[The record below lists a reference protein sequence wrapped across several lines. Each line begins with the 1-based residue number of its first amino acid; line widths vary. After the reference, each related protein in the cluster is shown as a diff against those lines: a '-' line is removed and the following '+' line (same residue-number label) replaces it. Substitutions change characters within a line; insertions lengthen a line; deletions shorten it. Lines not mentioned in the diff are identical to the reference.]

1 MRLPSIKTLEN
12 AFPGKGKAVRA
23 LLESPKLARQHPAGA
38 ARIAECY
45 HPPTQ
50 LDVTLHA
57 IDSEV
62 GGYGVEYIRHRDD
75 GFREGDQLGLEYI
88 NLGDTYTPTLIYDHG
103 RDTWRVSSWGGIV
116 EARMSDYE

>member
-1 MRLPSIKTLEN
+1 MRLPSTKTLEN

-45 HPPTQ
+45 NPPTQ

-57 IDSEV
+57 INSEV
-62 GGYGVEYIRHRDD
+62 EGYGVEYIRHRDD
-75 GFREGDQLGLEYI
+75 TMRDNYGLEYI
-88 NLGDTYTPTLIYDHG
+88 NLGGTYISTLIYDHS
-103 RDTWRVSSWGGIV
+103 RDTWRVSSWGDIV
-116 EARMSDYE
+116 EARMRDYE